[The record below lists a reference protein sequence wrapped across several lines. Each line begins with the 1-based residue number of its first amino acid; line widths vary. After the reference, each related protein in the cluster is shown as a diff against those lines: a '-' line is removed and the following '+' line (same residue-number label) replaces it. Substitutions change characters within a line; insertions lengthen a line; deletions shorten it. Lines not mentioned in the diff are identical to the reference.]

1 VDQWISF
8 SKPGCYPLVLD
19 PVVAGSRL
27 TKVLI
32 DGGSELNILFSKTL
46 KRMKLDITNML
57 TRSTSPF
64 YDIVLGNTAIPLDS
78 MVLLVTFG
86 T

>member
-1 VDQWISF
+1 
-8 SKPGCYPLVLD
+8 
-19 PVVAGSRL
+19 
-27 TKVLI
+27 
-32 DGGSELNILFSKTL
+32 
-46 KRMKLDITNML
+46 ML